1 MLKTFSPEELR
12 VIKKILTPEQIKLIQ
27 NKVSKI
33 FAEVRR
39 SQFKLSMAAGDRRDS
54 KFTADARPSPDE
66 TIVPT
71 FPSIASLALASTSSI
86 GL

>member
-1 MLKTFSPEELR
+1 MLKTFSPGELR

-39 SQFKLSMAAGDRRDS
+39 SQFKVIDGGRRS
-54 KFTADARPSPDE
+54 KR
-66 TIVPT
+66 
-71 FPSIASLALASTSSI
+71 
-86 GL
+86 